1 MKTKVRRKNDDC
13 VIFLWWKEEFIKLY
27 QKSGGIDFNELQD
40 TVSTLNEGINSPVTS
55 ESEPDGWFVMR
66 RCKTSAIKFAMAGSQ
81 DWWYRFPQSLVYR
94 FYIVRT
100 Y

>member
-1 MKTKVRRKNDDC
+1 MKMKVRKKNDNR
-13 VIFLWWKEEFIKLY
+13 VIFLWWKEEFIRLY
-27 QKSGGIDFNELQD
+27 QKSGGTDFNELQD
-40 TVSTLNEGINSPVTS
+40 TVSTLNEGTNSLITS
-55 ESEPDGWFVMR
+55 KLEPDRWFVVR

-81 DWWYRFPQSLVYR
+81 DWWCRFPQSLVYR